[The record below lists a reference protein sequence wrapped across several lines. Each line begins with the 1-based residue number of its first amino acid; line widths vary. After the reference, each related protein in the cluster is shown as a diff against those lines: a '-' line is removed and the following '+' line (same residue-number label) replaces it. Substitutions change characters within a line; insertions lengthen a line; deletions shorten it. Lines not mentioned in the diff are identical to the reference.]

1 MASGKSAHTTYI
13 LRGSRS
19 LSPGWLDLKIS
30 GGGWKSGKYTQ
41 WMSGHLGCTVAV
53 GAYRDLRPCPSH
65 NRWVQQLVA
74 IAFKGAHF
82 DRGLPLVQS
91 QHPGLQLPRSG
102 RGGRRARI
110 RGRHRGRQQHLQ
122 LELPSNLLCVHA
134 NIYLY
139 LPLSEVFPK
148 LTPGSPKS
156 LIITPRCPRPK
167 PRKLNN
173 PSQV

>member
-1 MASGKSAHTTYI
+1 MISGKSAHTIYI
-13 LRGSRS
+13 LRGSR
-19 LSPGWLDLKIS
+19 LLNPGWLDLKIS

-91 QHPGLQLPRSG
+91 QHPGLQLPRRG
-102 RGGRRARI
+102 RGRRRARI

-122 LELPSNLLCVHA
+122 LGLPSNLSTQ
-134 NIYLY
+134 IYLY